1 MMNIMEWVP
10 FALVMLALVASF
22 AWLAVHDYRKA
33 RIIEKEIRERE
44 ERKDPLD
51 RGILWIP

>member
-1 MMNIMEWVP
+1 MNIMEWMP

-22 AWLAVHDYRKA
+22 AWLTVRDYRKA
-33 RIIEKEIRERE
+33 RILEKELLERE
-44 ERKDPLD
+44 ESNDLLD

>member
-1 MMNIMEWVP
+1 MNIMEWVP
-10 FALVMLALVASF
+10 LALVMVALVASF
-22 AWLAVHDYRKA
+22 AGLTVHDYRKA

-44 ERKDPLD
+44 ESKDPLD

>member
-10 FALVMLALVASF
+10 FALFMLALVASF
-22 AWLAVHDYRKA
+22 AWLTVHDYRKA

-44 ERKDPLD
+44 ERNDPLD

>member
-1 MMNIMEWVP
+1 MNIMEWVP

-22 AWLAVHDYRKA
+22 AWLTVHDYRKA
-33 RIIEKEIRERE
+33 RTLEKELRERE
-44 ERKDPLD
+44 ESNDPLD